1 MENADTLEQGV
12 TGIARHISHLIDD
25 HGVHD
30 VGGDAQLVADL
41 AGDQAAQVGGVLT
54 LNADG
59 AVRDHV
65 VVDGVGAAAD
75 GTQQTAAAADS
86 GQGAGVDALL
96 AQRAHDQ
103 IAAPVLLG
111 GDGFELGNV
120 LRTMAQGLVKEQL
133 LILIDTDLG
142 GGGAGVDDENSVR
155 HGGVPPK
162 LICSGGRIFTRP
174 ANHYSPLY
182 KIFLSL

>member
-1 MENADTLEQGV
+1 MEDADALEQGV
-12 TGIARHISHLIDD
+12 AGVAGHIGQLIHH

-30 VGGDAQLVADL
+30 VGGNTQLIADL
-41 AGDQAAQVGGVLT
+41 AGDQAAQVGGVLA
-54 LNADG
+54 LNTDG
-59 AVRDHV
+59 AVADQV

-75 GTQQTAAAADS
+75 GTQQAAAAADRR
-86 GQGAGVDALL
+86 QGAGVEALL
-96 AQRAHDQ
+96 AQRPHHQ

-111 GDGFELGNV
+111 GDGVELGNV
-120 LRTMAQGLVKEQL
+120 LRTVAQGLVKEQL

-155 HGGVPPK
+155 HGRVPPK